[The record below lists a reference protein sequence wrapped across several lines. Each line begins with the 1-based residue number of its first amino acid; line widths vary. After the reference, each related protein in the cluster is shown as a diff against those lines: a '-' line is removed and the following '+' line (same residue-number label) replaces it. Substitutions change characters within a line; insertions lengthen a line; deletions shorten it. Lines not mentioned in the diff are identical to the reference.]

1 MGTSVIIG
9 GMIRPTRREVMAG
22 AAAAVFAGRL
32 RALPLSEIRLGIT
45 TDEIDDDVL
54 TAARFLREHGLKWAE
69 VRNIWGP
76 YNTSQPMEKV
86 REAMSILDGNG
97 IRVSIEGTGFFKIPL
112 PPEGPE
118 GQKKLDD
125 QWKLLDASLERAKAF
140 GTDKLRIFT
149 FMLARG
155 EQPSAKSYA
164 RIDELIR
171 EAARRAKG
179 YRLAVENIGGGHI
192 ATGAQAGEFLKR
204 IKEDNV
210 GITWDPNNAGESGEQ
225 SFPDGYRKLDPAR
238 IFHVHLRD
246 YKHQP
251 DGKVVWTAVGA
262 GEFDNLGQLRAL
274 RKDGYKET
282 FTLETHW
289 RDPKGKMFSTETS
302 LAALLKVVEKV

>member
-1 MGTSVIIG
+1 MT
-9 GMIRPTRREVMAG
+9 RPTRRDLIAG
-22 AAAAVFAGRL
+22 ASAAAFASRL
-32 RALPLSEIRLGIT
+32 RALPLADIRLGIT

-54 TAARFLREHGLKWAE
+54 TAARFLRDHGLKWAE
-69 VRNIWGP
+69 IRNIWGP
-76 YNTSQPMEKV
+76 YNTSQPIEKV
-86 REAMSILDGNG
+86 REAMSILDANG
-97 IRVSIEGTGFFKIPL
+97 VRVSIEGTGFFKIPL
-112 PPEGPE
+112 PPETAE
-118 GQKKLDD
+118 GQQKLDE
-125 QWKLLDASLERAKAF
+125 QWKLLDRSLERAKAF

-149 FMLARG
+149 FMLNRG
-155 EQPSAKSYA
+155 EEPSARSYA

-179 YRLAVENIGGGHI
+179 YRLSIENIGGGHI

-204 IKEDNV
+204 VKEDNV

-262 GEFDNLGQLRAL
+262 GEFDNLGQIRAL

-302 LAALLKVVEKV
+302 LAALLKVVAQV